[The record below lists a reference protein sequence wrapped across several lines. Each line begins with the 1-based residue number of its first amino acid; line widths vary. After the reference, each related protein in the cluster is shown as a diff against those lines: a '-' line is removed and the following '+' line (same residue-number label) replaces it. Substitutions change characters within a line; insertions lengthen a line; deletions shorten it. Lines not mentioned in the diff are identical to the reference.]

1 MEAGGDEEKG
11 GRMRE
16 VTVCATQMCC
26 CPDREENIQRASDL
40 VRAAREKEGA
50 QIVLLQE
57 LFATRYFPQ
66 ELREDHLDAAEAYE
80 GSALLDRMA
89 ELAGDLGVVL
99 PVSFFERSGNSFFNS
114 VCVVDADGT
123 KLGVYRKSHI
133 PMGPGYEEKY
143 YFAPGDTGFKVWN
156 TRHAK
161 VGVGICWDQ
170 WFPEVSR
177 LLLAALLDLLTSLS
191 FSFASALAPWPL
203 MARRFC
209 CTPPP

>member
-1 MEAGGDEEKG
+1 
-11 GRMRE
+11 MRE

-99 PVSFFERSGNSFFNS
+99 PVSFFERSGNCCFNS

-143 YFAPGDTGFKVWN
+143 YFAPGDTGFKVFQ

-177 LLLAALLDLLTSLS
+177 LLLTALLDLLTSLS